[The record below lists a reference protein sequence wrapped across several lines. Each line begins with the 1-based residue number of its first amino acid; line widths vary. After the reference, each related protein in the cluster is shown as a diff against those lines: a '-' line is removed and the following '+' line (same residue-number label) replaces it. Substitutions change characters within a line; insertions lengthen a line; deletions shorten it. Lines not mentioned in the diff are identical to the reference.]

1 MAASIFDNDL
11 STIMK
16 HQLKYAM
23 VIWLFLMLQAN
34 AQTGTVK
41 GRVKEQNGK
50 ALEGVLIR
58 ATSANDKD
66 ESHETRSDSK
76 GDFEFIGLQ
85 PGDYSFTFE
94 KQGFK
99 TFSTRKL
106 ELAAGDTL
114 KLSRGIEL
122 KRENEPF
129 SVIRGAVLYDAGF
142 TLPNAAVTL
151 ERIDGG
157 KKLKQE
163 TVSREGGEFAFRVK
177 SEKAR
182 YRISASSRG
191 FQPASIEIDIAG
203 DELRSVVVTLQKE
216 KE

>member
-1 MAASIFDNDL
+1 
-11 STIMK
+11 MK

-23 VIWLFLMLQAN
+23 VIALFLMTQAN

-50 ALEGVLIR
+50 ALEGVLVR
-58 ATSANDKD
+58 ATSDKD
-66 ESHETRSDSK
+66 KDAIHETRSDSK
-76 GDFEFIGLQ
+76 GDFEFTGLQ

-114 KLSRGIEL
+114 KLSRVIEL
-122 KRENEPF
+122 RRESDPF
-129 SVIRGAVLYDAGF
+129 AVIRGAVLQGPGF
-142 TLPNAAVTL
+142 TLPNATVTI

-157 KKLKQE
+157 KKFKQE
-163 TVSREGGEFAFRVK
+163 TISREGGEFAFRVK
-177 SEKAR
+177 PDKAK
-182 YRISASSRG
+182 YRISASARG
-191 FQPASIEIDIAG
+191 FQDGSIEVDIVS
-203 DELRSVVVTLQKE
+203 DELRYVVVTLQKE
-216 KE
+216 

>member
-1 MAASIFDNDL
+1 
-11 STIMK
+11 MK

-23 VIWLFLMLQAN
+23 VIGLFLMIQAN

-50 ALEGVLIR
+50 ALEGVLVR
-58 ATSANDKD
+58 ANSANDKD

-122 KRENEPF
+122 KREGEPF

-142 TLPNAAVTL
+142 TLPNAAVTI

-157 KKLKQE
+157 KKFKQE

-191 FQPASIEIDIAG
+191 FQPGSIEIDIVG